1 MTDSKDYM
9 KKYDRDLKE
18 SKEESKKEWDKSDSE
33 CPDQKGWDETNECPD
48 QKGWD
53 ETNFNPEA
61 FKEVDKKYEEEEKL
75 LSKLRFK
82 SEEDKYVFNAL
93 PLLPTQKLE
102 IIYQL
107 IIEKNDCIEVDE
119 DLRKD
124 ILKITQSS

>member
-9 KKYDRDLKE
+9 DKYDRDLKE
-18 SKEESKKEWDKSDSE
+18 FKEESKKE
-33 CPDQKGWDETNECPD
+33 
-48 QKGWD
+48 WD

-82 SEEDKYVFNAL
+82 TEEDKYVFNAL

-102 IIYQL
+102 IVYQL

>member
-1 MTDSKDYM
+1 MSDSKDYM
-9 KKYDRDLKE
+9 NKYDRDLKE
-18 SKEESKKEWDKSDSE
+18 SKEESKK
-33 CPDQKGWDETNECPD
+33 ECPD

-107 IIEKNDCIEVDE
+107 IIEKNDCIEADE

>member
-1 MTDSKDYM
+1 MTDTKDYK
-9 KKYDRDLKE
+9 KKYDRDLSE
-18 SKEESKKEWDKSDSE
+18 SKEESKKEWNKSDSE
-33 CPDQKGWDETNECPD
+33 CSDRR
-48 QKGWD
+48 GWD

>member
-1 MTDSKDYM
+1 MTDTKNYM
-9 KKYDRDLKE
+9 DKYERDLEEFKEE
-18 SKEESKKEWDKSDSE
+18 SKEEWDTK
-33 CPDQKGWDETNECPD
+33 
-48 QKGWD
+48 
-53 ETNFNPEA
+53 NFNPEA
-61 FKEVDKKYEEEEKL
+61 FKEIDKKYEEEEKL

-102 IIYQL
+102 IVYQL

>member
-9 KKYDRDLKE
+9 DKYDRDLKE
-18 SKEESKKEWDKSDSE
+18 FKEESKKEWD
-33 CPDQKGWDETNECPD
+33 
-48 QKGWD
+48 
-53 ETNFNPEA
+53 ETNFNPKA

-75 LSKLRFK
+75 LNKLRFK
-82 SEEDKYVFNAL
+82 TEEDKYVFNAL

-102 IIYQL
+102 IVYQL

-119 DLRKD
+119 NLRKD

>member
-1 MTDSKDYM
+1 MTDTKDYK
-9 KKYDRDLKE
+9 KKYDRDL
-18 SKEESKKEWDKSDSE
+18 EESKNGWDKSDSE
-33 CPDQKGWDETNECPD
+33 CPDRKGWDE
-48 QKGWD
+48 KY
-53 ETNFNPEA
+53 FNPEA

-102 IIYQL
+102 IVYQL

>member
-1 MTDSKDYM
+1 MSDSKDYM

-18 SKEESKKEWDKSDSE
+18 SKEESKKEW
-33 CPDQKGWDETNECPD
+33 N
-48 QKGWD
+48 

>member
-1 MTDSKDYM
+1 MTDTKDY
-9 KKYDRDLKE
+9 KSKANEYGVTTEDYKRKYDRDLSE
-18 SKEESKKEWDKSDSE
+18 SKEEK
-33 CPDQKGWDETNECPD
+33 KGWDE
-48 QKGWD
+48 KY
-53 ETNFNPEA
+53 FNPEA

-102 IIYQL
+102 IVYQL

>member
-1 MTDSKDYM
+1 MTDTKNYM
-9 KKYDRDLKE
+9 DKYERDLE
-18 SKEESKKEWDKSDSE
+18 EFKEEKKEEWDTK
-33 CPDQKGWDETNECPD
+33 
-48 QKGWD
+48 
-53 ETNFNPEA
+53 NFNPEA
-61 FKEVDKKYEEEEKL
+61 FKEVDKKYEQEEKL

-102 IIYQL
+102 IVYQL

>member
-1 MTDSKDYM
+1 MSDYM
-9 KKYDRDLKE
+9 DKYDRDLKE
-18 SKEESKKEWDKSDSE
+18 FKEEKKEE
-33 CPDQKGWDETNECPD
+33 
-48 QKGWD
+48 WD
-53 ETNFNPEA
+53 ETNFNPKA

-82 SEEDKYVFNAL
+82 TEEDKYVFNAL

>member
-9 KKYDRDLKE
+9 DKYDRDLKE
-18 SKEESKKEWDKSDSE
+18 FKEESKKE
-33 CPDQKGWDETNECPD
+33 
-48 QKGWD
+48 WD

-61 FKEVDKKYEEEEKL
+61 FKEVDKKYEQEEKL

-102 IIYQL
+102 IVYQL

>member
-1 MTDSKDYM
+1 MTDTKDYK
-9 KKYDRDLKE
+9 KKYDRDLE
-18 SKEESKKEWDKSDSE
+18 EFKEEKKE
-33 CPDQKGWDETNECPD
+33 ECPD

-53 ETNFNPEA
+53 ETNFNPDA

-102 IIYQL
+102 IVYQL

>member
-1 MTDSKDYM
+1 MD
-9 KKYDRDLKE
+9 KYYRDLEE
-18 SKEESKKEWDKSDSE
+18 SKEESKEEKKEEWNKSDS
-33 CPDQKGWDETNECPD
+33 ECPD